1 MNQMSRSIWDWSV
14 KGSRG
19 SLSAASP
26 RVGSLSETEGRKNT
40 APCSLPSAFVDK
52 VSMMLR
58 RLFVALLALIILW
71 CGLLPE
77 IALAQ
82 TQTAPL
88 PQRVLQPKKTQTPP
102 VQSSI
107 QPYLDRVIK
116 QLTEFRLDNGLK
128 FIVLERH
135 EAPVVSFLTY
145 ADVGGVDE
153 PDGKTGVAHFL
164 EHLAFKGTTRIGT
177 EDYKAEKPL
186 LETLERL
193 DAQIQAAKAEGKKDE
208 VARLEAEF
216 KQVEAQAAKLVKQ
229 NELGQIVEQA
239 GGVGLNAN
247 TSTEATRYLY
257 SFPANK
263 LELWMSL
270 ESERFLDPVIRREF
284 YKERDV
290 ILEERR
296 MRVENSPIGLMV
308 EKFIDTAYKVHP
320 YRRPVIGYDEDIR
333 NLTPEDVQK
342 FFDTHYVPSNLTIA
356 IVGDVNPTE
365 VKKLAQTYFG
375 RYEAK
380 TKAVEKIPVEP
391 PQQQTREVTLQLPSQ
406 PWYLEGYHR
415 PAITHPNNAVYEIIG
430 SLLSNGRTS
439 RLYKSLVEK
448 QRLALNAQGFSG
460 FPGDKYPN
468 LMLFYALTAPGHTVD
483 ELAVALRQ
491 EIDKLKTEPVAT
503 VDLERVKTQAR
514 ASLLR
519 NLNSNMGMAQ
529 QLLEY
534 EVKTGSWRNLFKQ
547 LDDISAVTTAD
558 IMRVAKETFT
568 PKNRTIG
575 KLLSK
580 EG

>member
-1 MNQMSRSIWDWSV
+1 MGDLFYVTPVSV
-14 KGSRG
+14 I
-19 SLSAASP
+19 
-26 RVGSLSETEGRKNT
+26 
-40 APCSLPSAFVDK
+40 
-52 VSMMLR
+52 LR
-58 RLFVALLALIILW
+58 RLFITLLAFSILW
-71 CGLLPE
+71 WGLLPE
-77 IALAQ
+77 VALAQ
-82 TQTAPL
+82 TQTAPP
-88 PQRVLQPKKTQTPP
+88 PQETKTQTPP

-135 EAPVVSFLTY
+135 QAPVVSFLTY
-145 ADVGGVDE
+145 ANVGGVDE
-153 PDGKTGVAHFL
+153 PNGKTGVAHFL

-177 EDYKAEKPL
+177 QDYQKEKPL
-186 LETLERL
+186 LDTLEQL
-193 DAQIQAAKAEGKKDE
+193 NAQIKTAKADGKKAE
-208 VARLEAEF
+208 VVRLQTEF
-216 KQVEAQAAKLVKQ
+216 EQVESQAGKLVKQ

-247 TSTEATRYLY
+247 TSTEATRYFY

-284 YKERDV
+284 YKEKDV

-296 MRVENSPIGLMV
+296 MRIENSPIGLMV
-308 EKFIDTAYKVHP
+308 EKFIDTAYKAHP

-356 IVGDVNPTE
+356 IVGDVNPTQ

-375 RYEAK
+375 RFQAK
-380 TKAVEKIPVEP
+380 TKAVEQIPVEP

-415 PAITHPNNAVYEIIG
+415 PAITHPDNAVYEIIG
-430 SLLSNGRTS
+430 SLLSDGRTS

-448 QRLALNAQGFSG
+448 QRLALNAQGYSG

-468 LMLFYALTAPGHTVD
+468 LIFFYALTAPGHTVD

-491 EIDKLKTEPVAT
+491 EIDKLKTEPVAAA
-503 VDLERVKTQAR
+503 DLQRVKTQAR
-514 ASLLR
+514 AGLLR
-519 NLNSNMGMAQ
+519 TLDSNMGMAQ

-558 IMRVAKETFT
+558 IVRVAKDTFT

-580 EG
+580 QG

>member
-1 MNQMSRSIWDWSV
+1 MNQPSRSILDFRFRILDWS
-14 KGSRG
+14 
-19 SLSAASP
+19 
-26 RVGSLSETEGRKNT
+26 NT
-40 APCSLPSAFVDK
+40 
-52 VSMMLR
+52 VSVTWRWMFPMLMISVI
-58 RLFVALLALIILW
+58 FCW
-71 CGLLPE
+71 GLLPE
-77 IALAQ
+77 VALAQ
-82 TQTAPL
+82 TQTAPV
-88 PQRVLQPKKTQTPP
+88 PQRTQQPAKTN
-102 VQSSI
+102 SI

-128 FIVLERH
+128 FLVLERH
-135 EAPVVSFLTY
+135 QAPVVSFLTY

-177 EDYKAEKPL
+177 TDYKAEKPL
-186 LETLERL
+186 LERLEQL
-193 DAQIQAAKAEGKKDE
+193 DAQIKTAKANGQKEKL
-208 VARLEAEF
+208 AQLQQEF
-216 KQVEAQAAKLVKQ
+216 KQVESQAVKLVKQ

-270 ESERFLDPVIRREF
+270 ESDRFLDPVIRREF
-284 YKERDV
+284 YKEKDV

-296 MRVENSPIGLMV
+296 MRVENSPIGLML
-308 EKFIDTAYKVHP
+308 EKFIDAAYKVHP

-333 NLTPEDVQK
+333 NLSPQDVQT
-342 FFDTHYVPSNLTIA
+342 FFDTHYVPSNLAIA

-365 VKKLAQTYFG
+365 VKKLAKTYFG
-375 RYEAK
+375 RYPAK
-380 TKAVEKIPVEP
+380 PKAQVKIPAEP
-391 PQQQTREVTLQLPSQ
+391 KQTQTRSVTLQLPSQ

-415 PAITHPNNAVYEIIG
+415 PAVKDPDNAVYEIIG
-430 SLLSNGRTS
+430 SLLSDGRTS

-468 LMLFYALTAPGHTVD
+468 LMLFYALTSPNHTVD
-483 ELAVALRQ
+483 ELAAALRT
-491 EIDKLKTEPVAT
+491 EIDKLKTQPVTAT
-503 VDLERVKTQAR
+503 ELERVKTQAR

-519 NLNSNMGMAQ
+519 SLDSNMGMAQ

-547 LDDISAVTTAD
+547 LNQIAAVTPAD
-558 IMRVAKETFT
+558 IQRVAQATFT
-568 PKNRTIG
+568 AENRTIG

-580 EG
+580 PES